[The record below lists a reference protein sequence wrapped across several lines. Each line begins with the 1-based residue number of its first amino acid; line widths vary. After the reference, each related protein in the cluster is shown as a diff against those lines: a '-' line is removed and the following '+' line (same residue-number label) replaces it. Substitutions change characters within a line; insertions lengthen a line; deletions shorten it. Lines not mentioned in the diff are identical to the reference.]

1 MSFLTLPWHLGL
13 SLVVGDKDP
22 HCEGARAETV
32 QCDNHVAIML
42 GGPVITRKAG
52 KVLFKVKGD
61 LATPG
66 SHFWQI
72 SRVGAVTRGD
82 IRITTA

>member
-1 MSFLTLPWHLGL
+1 MSFLTPPWHLGL

-52 KVLFKVKGD
+52 KVLFKVRGAGD
-61 LATPG
+61 TWKPLLANKPCRRR
-66 SHFWQI
+66 HQ
-72 SRVGAVTRGD
+72 R
-82 IRITTA
+82 

>member
-1 MSFLTLPWHLGL
+1 MSFLTPPWHLGL

-32 QCDNHVAIML
+32 QRDNHAAIML
-42 GGPVITRKAG
+42 GGPVITS

-61 LATPG
+61 MATPG